1 LLAVLAFRST
11 GFEQVGY
18 RFSLDFLPFVFWL
31 LLRSRVQM
39 NNRFKGLIF
48 LALVIDV
55 ILTAFFL
62 SNGVARRQQTV

>member
-48 LALVIDV
+48 LALAIDV

-62 SNGVARRQQTV
+62 SNGVARRQQIV